1 MKTFINEA
9 EPTTKDL
16 EMIEVETCE
25 FKAGEL
31 LTADEELKC
40 ARLVAEGG
48 AESKTARDKLVN
60 GNIRLVKFVA
70 RKYIG
75 RGVDF
80 EDLVSIGI
88 EGLIAAVDK
97 FDYKLGYR
105 FSTYA
110 VWWIKQAIIRGVAKE
125 GGNIRIPAHLAEKIY
140 KVKKAQAELAQEENE
155 TPDIEKLSAM
165 TGLTINQVNLALNA
179 MNSVISIDSKIS
191 EEGEATIGDTIP
203 DKNATDP
210 YEECENNNLHS
221 ILEGV
226 LSSLT
231 EKEARVL
238 QLRAGWGG
246 VRPMTLEEI
255 ASLPEFDVSRERIR
269 QIESK
274 ALHKIRRNSANI
286 SKLRGFAS

>member
-70 RKYIG
+70 KKYIG

-88 EGLIAAVDK
+88 EGLISAVDK

-110 VWWIKQAIIRGVAKE
+110 VWWIKQAIIRGSAKE
-125 GGNIRIPAHLAEKIY
+125 GGSIRIPAHLAEKVY

-165 TGLTINQVNLALNA
+165 TGLTSKQVNLALNA

>member
-1 MKTFINEA
+1 MKTFINET

-25 FKAGEL
+25 LKAGEL
-31 LTADEELKC
+31 LTANEELEC
-40 ARLVAEGG
+40 ARLAAEGG
-48 AESKTARDKLVN
+48 ADSKGARDKLVN

-70 RKYIG
+70 RKFIG
-75 RGVDF
+75 RGIDF

-88 EGLIAAVDK
+88 IGLISAVDK

-110 VWWIKQAIIRGVAKE
+110 VWWIKQAIIRGIANE
-125 GGNIRIPAHLAEKIY
+125 GGNIRIPAHLAEKVY

-155 TPDIEKLSAM
+155 TPDVEKLSVL
-165 TGLTINQVNLALNA
+165 TGLTSKQVNLALSA
-179 MNSVISIDSKIS
+179 MNSVISIDSKIGDES
-191 EEGEATIGDTIP
+191 EATVGDLIP
-203 DKNATDP
+203 DKNAADP
-210 YEECENNNLHS
+210 YEECEINNLHS